1 MKSFLKL
8 EEFYNHASKPI
19 DVPYNSRG
27 HFNIIRVEDL
37 QLSES
42 KPVSFTRRS
51 YFKVSLVS
59 GHSRIHYADQTMEV
73 TESALVFTN
82 PMIPYFWEPI
92 DSKQTGL
99 ICIFTEDFFAGTASI
114 ADYPIFHSPAQGV
127 VGLSA
132 DQLLFFH
139 DIFVKMQQELD
150 GKYIF
155 KYDLLRSMLIS
166 LIHEAQKLKPAL
178 GSATSGSN
186 ASERITQLFHELLER
201 QFPIELLGQRI
212 KLDTPTDF
220 AGQLNIH
227 VNHLNKALKE
237 ITGNTTSALISAR
250 IMQEAKLLLK
260 GTVWPVND
268 IAWSLGFDEPNHFS
282 AFFKHAAAVTPKQ
295 YRQSAND

>member
-8 EEFYNHASKPI
+8 EEFYDHASKPI

-132 DQLLFFH
+132 DQLPFFH
-139 DIFVKMQQELD
+139 DIFVKMQQ
-150 GKYIF
+150 
-155 KYDLLRSMLIS
+155 
-166 LIHEAQKLKPAL
+166 
-178 GSATSGSN
+178 
-186 ASERITQLFHELLER
+186 
-201 QFPIELLGQRI
+201 ELLGQRI